1 MTAQTMT
8 EPAPPPAKPRR
19 PLLQS
24 RVSGVLLVLALLVL
38 WDLSARFW
46 VDSTSW
52 PTVTAVLAALFSGSA
67 DLFAAFTSTISL
79 MLKGFVLGALLGVAG
94 GIAIGLSPFLRRAF
108 TPLLEFLRPLPVP
121 GIVPPLILLLGID
134 DAMKITVVA
143 FSTFFPVLINA
154 AQGVRMVD
162 PVLIDMTRTFRHS
175 RLRSM
180 WQLTLPAALPYVFSG
195 LRISLALA
203 LIVTVVAEMIAG
215 GTGIGYYL
223 MTMQYAMQ
231 PDRMYAGVVLLAATG
246 YALNWLLLL
255 AERRLLHWYT
265 PG

>member
-1 MTAQTMT
+1 M
-8 EPAPPPAKPRR
+8 
-19 PLLQS
+19 
-24 RVSGVLLVLALLVL
+24 
-38 WDLSARFW
+38 
-46 VDSTSW
+46 
-52 PTVTAVLAALFSGSA
+52 
-67 DLFAAFTSTISL
+67 
-79 MLKGFVLGALLGVAG
+79 
-94 GIAIGLSPFLRRAF
+94 
-108 TPLLEFLRPLPVP
+108 
-121 GIVPPLILLLGID
+121 PPLILLLGID

-162 PVLIDMTRTFRHS
+162 PVLIDMARTFRHS

-255 AERRLLHWYT
+255 AERQLLHWYT